1 GASPLTLSIE
11 EPQWD
16 SESFTAL
23 ATIRNTTGNYA
34 GGLRLEFL
42 EVTEGSRRRTISL
55 DSPLFFGDLESG
67 GEASLPFRLDGL
79 GLSGEAPLVLLR
91 GIVTGAVA
99 SASVEL
105 PDSAD
110 PAAIDASAGG
120 ALYVGDDSGKAIF
133 RITAD
138 LGSIRRFDAGCPVT
152 GLAVR
157 RKSGEVLAS
166 CREAAALVRLAPSGK
181 LTRSD
186 PLDRPLG
193 RIRFGGKDDL
203 HGAPGTIVR
212 LEGLSVAEEFG
223 RGSPA
228 PPRPSGFD
236 VTPDGTV
243 WAVTPDPE
251 GRLIRIRSAR
261 DIVPLA
267 GTGDGLGA
275 IHGPVTCRVGPDGLV
290 YVLEAP
296 GSPRPPRVSVFDRGG
311 GLVRA
316 WVLPAGPPLGLTF
329 PGDGRIAILA
339 RREKGSAVSVFR
351 TF

>member
-1 GASPLTLSIE
+1 MPEADPRATGSARRAGAGLLVLCAAVLAAQDPEARSPLAGTGPMRQLLARGVAAAPMTTGLSFAITITNRGAQTTDRPWLIRVPGASPLTLSIE

-105 PDSAD
+105 PDSAA
-110 PAAIDASAGG
+110 PSAIDARTGG
-120 ALYVGDDSGKAIF
+120 ALCVGDESGKAIF

-203 HGAPGTIVR
+203 YGAPGTIVR

-228 PPRPSGFD
+228 PP
-236 VTPDGTV
+236 
-243 WAVTPDPE
+243 
-251 GRLIRIRSAR
+251 
-261 DIVPLA
+261 
-267 GTGDGLGA
+267 
-275 IHGPVTCRVGPDGLV
+275 
-290 YVLEAP
+290 
-296 GSPRPPRVSVFDRGG
+296 
-311 GLVRA
+311 
-316 WVLPAGPPLGLTF
+316 
-329 PGDGRIAILA
+329 
-339 RREKGSAVSVFR
+339 
-351 TF
+351 